1 MIVGKGKV
9 CDAVQRSE
17 HVNLFRSRIKKCL
30 FLVTVQGKLGLV
42 SLNILGG
49 LLFCSKHVC
58 FMHNMSIGSWEGE
71 KTFRVGI
78 VLSINLLW

>member
-1 MIVGKGKV
+1 MGKGKV

-49 LLFCSKHVC
+49 LLFCSKNV
-58 FMHNMSIGSWEGE
+58 FYS
-71 KTFRVGI
+71 
-78 VLSINLLW
+78 